1 MFRLYFQIF
10 KTLLTK
16 EGQTIMYAALL
27 ALNILNGYMKFSFIK
42 SKKVQAEVKKQ
53 LEFLASN
60 EEELKDLLSR

>member
-10 KTLLTK
+10 KTLLMK
-16 EGQTIMYAALL
+16 EGQTMMYALL